1 MLVMLVIIWALVSL
15 CYGCTLT
22 VMVLTPDIAF
32 EELTQKLAAKQVNL
46 IDVRLPFELV
56 EDGMIPE
63 SKNLPRE
70 S

>member
-1 MLVMLVIIWALVSL
+1 
-15 CYGCTLT
+15 
-22 VMVLTPDIAF
+22 MVLTPDIAF

-63 SKNLPRE
+63 SKNLPCE